1 MVRLSTFGFCLMM
14 MFSSTFVIAEEE
26 KSKRE
31 LKKIAKEQD
40 GIRKMR
46 NDVLKDL
53 YEEKP
58 GSKEEV
64 EDSVAVAAFSSLG
77 INLFLFSTAR
87 GGGIL
92 RETKTGKETFM
103 RMFSLG
109 GGLGLGVKDFRVVF
123 VFHTQTAYD
132 NFLSAG
138 WDFAAQGDAA
148 AKTGDTGD
156 TVEAAATIVDGVSLY
171 QFTKNGLALQ
181 ATLQGTKY
189 YEDKDLN

>member
-1 MVRLSTFGFCLMM
+1 MM
-14 MFSSTFVIAEEE
+14 LFSSTLANADEE

-31 LKKIAKEQD
+31 LKKIAKEQE
-40 GIRKMR
+40 GIREMR
-46 NDVLKDL
+46 SEVLNDL
-53 YEEKP
+53 YKEKP
-58 GSKEEV
+58 GSKQEV

-87 GGGIL
+87 GGGVVG
-92 RETKTGKETFM
+92 ETKTGKETFM
-103 RMFSLG
+103 RMFSIG
-109 GGLGLGVKDFRVVF
+109 GGFGLGVKDFHVVF

-138 WDFAAQGDAA
+138 WDFAAQTDAA
-148 AKTGDTGD
+148 AKVGDEGD
-156 TVEAAATIVDGVSLY
+156 TVEAAATIVGGVSLY
-171 QFTKNGLALQ
+171 QFTENGLALQ